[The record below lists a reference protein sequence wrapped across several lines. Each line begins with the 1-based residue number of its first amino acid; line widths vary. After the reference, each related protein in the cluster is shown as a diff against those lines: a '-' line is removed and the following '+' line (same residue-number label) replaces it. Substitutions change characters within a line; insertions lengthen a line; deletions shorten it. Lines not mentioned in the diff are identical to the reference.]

1 MNTWGVLSQSE
12 LTAFRTLLR
21 EWLDLRICS
30 ANALAKRAG
39 CNAMT
44 VYHIRNGK
52 GGTTH
57 KTVNELMKAIGQIEK
72 RHITQWRADRRVS
85 K

>member
-1 MNTWGVLSQSE
+1 MNNWDALTPSE

-30 ANALAKRAG
+30 ANALANRAG

-44 VYHIRNGK
+44 IYHIRNGR
-52 GGTTH
+52 GTTH

-72 RHITQWRADRRVS
+72 RHINQWQLDRRVS